1 MADDM
6 KEDNSKY
13 KVELLGENHSK
24 EYTTYKVIILGLF
37 NVGKTTI
44 IGKLMNM
51 PDKEYEPTLSL
62 DIKNVQIKVNDKIL
76 QIQFWDTCGNDQ
88 FAGST
93 PNLFKNASLAILVY
107 AINDHKSFDNLS
119 RWYNLVKDHSFD
131 CNLFL
136 IGNKSDL
143 ENEREVAIKEV
154 EDFKN
159 NYDDIKIFFETSAKS
174 GENMDK
180 LFENISI
187 TLYEKLINEEKI
199 IEDALTQRIAL
210 KKEDFP
216 DDKEKRKK
224 KYKKCC

>member
-1 MADDM
+1 MADDI
-6 KEDNSKY
+6 KEGNNKY
-13 KVELLGENHSK
+13 KVELLGEKNSK
-24 EYTTYKVIILGLF
+24 EYATYKVIILGLF

-51 PDKEYEPTLSL
+51 PFKVYEPTLSL
-62 DIKNVQIKVNDKIL
+62 DIKNIQIKVNDKIL

-93 PNLFKNASLAILVY
+93 PNLFKNASLAILVF

-119 RWYNLVKDHSFD
+119 KWYNLVKETSFD
-131 CNLFL
+131 SNLFL

-143 ENEREVAIKEV
+143 EKEREVKKEEV
-154 EDFKN
+154 ENFKN
-159 NYDDIKIFFETSAKS
+159 NYDDIKIFFETSAKN
-174 GENMDK
+174 GENIDK
-180 LFENISI
+180 LFEKISI

-216 DDKEKRKK
+216 NDKEKRKK
-224 KYKKCC
+224 KLKKCC